1 MKYAS
6 VVPTKTVQVLL
17 QALLGGRQLILGIV
31 RVPRNDQGLLS
42 HVILSS
48 FSFSFP
54 FPFFLCPY
62 SSFVSHFTLSLFFL
76 CKDAPVSL
84 SHAMTITKC
93 LATFPMCNTTLSLP
107 KFSPLVIKLVVNH
120 FFLPC
125 LLLRIMA
132 FAPALG
138 RYRDSCVFF
147 MLRLAARSALEIRY
161 IAV

>member
-6 VVPTKTVQVLL
+6 VVPTQTVHVLL

-48 FSFSFP
+48 FSFP
-54 FPFFLCPY
+54 FPFFLCLY

-76 CKDAPVSL
+76 CKHAPVSL
-84 SHAMTITKC
+84 SHAIIITKC
-93 LATFPMCNTTLSLP
+93 LATFPLCNTTLSLP
-107 KFSPLVIKLVVNH
+107 KFSPLVIKLVLNH
-120 FFLPC
+120 FFWPC
-125 LLLRIMA
+125 LLLTVMA

-138 RYRDSCVFF
+138 RYRDSCVLF
-147 MLRLAARSALEIRY
+147 MLRLAARSALGIGH